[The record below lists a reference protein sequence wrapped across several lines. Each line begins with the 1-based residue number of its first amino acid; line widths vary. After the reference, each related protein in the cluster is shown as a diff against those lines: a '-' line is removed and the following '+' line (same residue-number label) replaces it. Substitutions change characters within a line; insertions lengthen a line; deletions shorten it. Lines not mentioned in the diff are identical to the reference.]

1 MDKRRVN
8 IFIALV
14 LVLIII
20 AAVSAWAT
28 SSSIRGTAP
37 SQTAEPTG
45 PVVTPSVVSTPTPAP
60 TATPIPSS
68 EPSVQPTDASGSN
81 NNNNGSNNGSAPSQ
95 LDRVINQSGSF
106 ESSTGTKMIMYLNW
120 SAISQ
125 NSESVT
131 IKVDLVLSTYTLSV
145 GAHNG
150 VVTINGIDYR
160 FTSPGISYKSEKVR
174 NNAVL
179 TIVSAT
185 VTVPAGQAASIP
197 VSASWDFYGTY
208 GGVEMSQVTA
218 AGTINIQ
225 G

>member
-1 MDKRRVN
+1 MDKRRIN

-28 SSSIRGTAP
+28 SSSIKDTVPRQ
-37 SQTAEPTG
+37 SAEPTV
-45 PVVTPSVVSTPTPAP
+45 PVVTPTVVSTPTPAP
-60 TATPIPSS
+60 SETPA
-68 EPSVQPTDASGSN
+68 PSVQPTGGEG
-81 NNNNGSNNGSAPSQ
+81 NNGGGTTTQTPSQ
-95 LDRVINQSGSF
+95 LERVINQSGSF
-106 ESSTGTKMIMYLNW
+106 ESSTGTKMIMYANW
-120 SAISQ
+120 TAVSQ

-131 IKVDLVLSTYTLSV
+131 IKVDLVLSSYTLSV

-150 VVTINGIDYR
+150 VVTINGVDYK

-174 NNAVL
+174 NNAALASV
-179 TIVSAT
+179 TAT
-185 VTVPAGQAASIP
+185 VTVPAGQAVNIP

-208 GGVEMSQVTA
+208 GGVEISQVTA
-218 AGTINIQ
+218 SGTINIQ

>member
-1 MDKRRVN
+1 MDKRRIN

-28 SSSIRGTAP
+28 SSSIKDTVP
-37 SQTAEPTG
+37 KQSAEPTA
-45 PVVTPSVVSTPTPAP
+45 PVVTPTVVSTPTPAP
-60 TATPIPSS
+60 SETPA
-68 EPSVQPTDASGSN
+68 PSVQPTGGEG
-81 NNNNGSNNGSAPSQ
+81 NNGGGTTTQTPSQ
-95 LDRVINQSGSF
+95 LERVINQSGSF
-106 ESSTGTKMIMYLNW
+106 ESSTGTKMIMYANW
-120 SAISQ
+120 SAVSQ

-131 IKVDLVLSTYTLSV
+131 IKVDLVLSSYTLSV

-150 VVTINGIDYR
+150 VVTINGVDYK

-174 NNAVL
+174 NNTALASV
-179 TIVSAT
+179 TAT
-185 VTVPAGQAASIP
+185 VTVPAGQAVNIP

-208 GGVEMSQVTA
+208 GGVEISQVTA
-218 AGTINIQ
+218 SGTISIQ

>member
-1 MDKRRVN
+1 MDKRRIN

-28 SSSIRGTAP
+28 GSSIKDTVP
-37 SQTAEPTG
+37 SQSAEPTT

-60 TATPIPSS
+60 SETPA
-68 EPSVQPTDASGSN
+68 PSVQPTDDPAGSGEG
-81 NNNNGSNNGSAPSQ
+81 NNGGTTAQTPSQ
-95 LDRVINQSGSF
+95 LERVINQSGSF
-106 ESSTGTKMIMYLNW
+106 ESSTGTKMIMYANW
-120 SAISQ
+120 TAVSQ

-131 IKVDLVLSTYTLSV
+131 IKVDLVLSSYTLSV

-150 VVTINGIDYR
+150 VVTINGVDYR

-174 NNAVL
+174 NNAALASV
-179 TIVSAT
+179 TAT
-185 VTVPAGQAASIP
+185 VTVPAGQAVNIP

-208 GGVEMSQVTA
+208 GGVEISQVTA
-218 AGTINIQ
+218 SGTISIQ

>member
-1 MDKRRVN
+1 MDKRRIN

-28 SSSIRGTAP
+28 SSSIKDTVPRQ
-37 SQTAEPTG
+37 SAEPTV
-45 PVVTPSVVSTPTPAP
+45 PVVTPTVVSTPTPAP
-60 TATPIPSS
+60 SETPA
-68 EPSVQPTDASGSN
+68 PSVQPTGGEG
-81 NNNNGSNNGSAPSQ
+81 NNGGGTTTQTPSQ
-95 LDRVINQSGSF
+95 LERVINQSGSF
-106 ESSTGTKMIMYLNW
+106 ESSTGTKMIMYANW
-120 SAISQ
+120 TAVSQ

-131 IKVDLVLSTYTLSV
+131 IKVDLVLSSYTLSV

-150 VVTINGIDYR
+150 VVTINGVDYK

-174 NNAVL
+174 NNAALASV
-179 TIVSAT
+179 TAT
-185 VTVPAGQAASIP
+185 VTVPAGQAVNIP

-208 GGVEMSQVTA
+208 GGVEISQVTA
-218 AGTINIQ
+218 SGTISIQ